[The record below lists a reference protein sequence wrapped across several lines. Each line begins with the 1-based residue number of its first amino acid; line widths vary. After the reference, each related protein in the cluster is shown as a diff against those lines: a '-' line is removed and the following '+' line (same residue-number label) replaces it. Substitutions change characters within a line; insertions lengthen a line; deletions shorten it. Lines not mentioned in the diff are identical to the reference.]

1 LPSKSIFI
9 ALALFCFS
17 ALPAQAERYTVR
29 VLAVSDGDSM
39 LVDHNGKKE
48 KLIMYGIDC
57 PESGQDFGPQAKK
70 FTDTCCFKKDV
81 VVDVRN
87 TDKYGRVVAEV
98 YLTDGADLNQELV
111 RRGLA
116 WWSDKFAPGDL
127 KLKELQAD
135 AKAKNKGLW
144 TAPNPIPPW
153 IFRNGDKAVQATI
166 VTGK

>member
-1 LPSKSIFI
+1 MKKISVVT
-9 ALALFCFS
+9 ALALLFS
-17 ALPAQAERYTVR
+17 VLPVQAERYTAR
-29 VLAVSDGDSM
+29 VLTVTDGDSM
-39 LVDHNGKKE
+39 LIDHNGKKV
-48 KLIMYGIDC
+48 KLIMYGVDC
-57 PESGQDFGPQAKK
+57 PENGQDFGLQAKQ
-70 FTDTCCFKKDV
+70 FTNTCCYKKDV

-98 YLTDGADLNQELV
+98 YLTDGVDLNQELV

-116 WWSDKFAPGDL
+116 WWSDKFAPNDS

-135 AKAKNKGLW
+135 ARVKGKGLW

-166 VTGK
+166 MPGK

>member
-1 LPSKSIFI
+1 
-9 ALALFCFS
+9 
-17 ALPAQAERYTVR
+17 
-29 VLAVSDGDSM
+29 
-39 LVDHNGKKE
+39 
-48 KLIMYGIDC
+48 MYGIDC